1 MTTKTSPRNRAKAE
15 RSDAILHAAARLFAA
30 RGYSGV
36 SLEDIGAAVGV
47 SGPAVYRHF
56 AGKQALLGAVLVK
69 VSQNL
74 ICGGQRVAQRALTPD
89 ERMSA
94 LISFHVDFALGNAD
108 VIQVQDRDVAY
119 LSDDDRAEVRR
130 LQRAYIE
137 LWMAALSS
145 LHPAAENGAEQ
156 DELRLR
162 VQACFGLINST
173 PHSTRTVARQRSA
186 TAIILIAMA
195 DAALRAST
203 GKASRAQALPADQQ
217 HP

>member
-1 MTTKTSPRNRAKAE
+1 MTTPVTARDRAKAE

-69 VSQNL
+69 VSQDL
-74 ICGGQRVAQRALTPD
+74 IDGGRQVADQAATPE
-89 ERMSA
+89 ERMRG
-94 LISFHVDFALGNAD
+94 LIGFHVEFALGNAE
-108 VIQVQDRDVAY
+108 VIQVQDRDVAF
-119 LSDDDRAEVRR
+119 LSDADRAEVRR

-137 LWMAALSS
+137 LWMDALQPLTAGSD
-145 LHPAAENGAEQ
+145 Q
-156 DELRLR
+156 DERRLR

-173 PHSTRTVARQRSA
+173 PHSTRAAARRRSA
-186 TAIILIAMA
+186 TATVLIAMA
-195 DAALRAST
+195 EAALRATS
-203 GKASRAQALPADQQ
+203 
-217 HP
+217 

>member
-1 MTTKTSPRNRAKAE
+1 MTSPVTARDRAKAE

-69 VSQNL
+69 VSQDL
-74 ICGGQRVAQRALTPD
+74 IRGGRQVSEESPTPEQRMRAL
-89 ERMSA
+89 
-94 LISFHVDFALGNAD
+94 IGFHVEFALGNAE
-108 VIQVQDRDVAY
+108 VIQVQDRDVAF
-119 LSDDDRAEVRR
+119 LSEADRAEVRR

-137 LWMAALSS
+137 LWMAALSP
-145 LHPAAENGAEQ
+145 LHAASGTGTGTGTDQ

-173 PHSTRTVARQRSA
+173 PHSTRAAARRHSA
-186 TAIILIAMA
+186 TATVLIAMA
-195 DAALRAST
+195 DAALRAT
-203 GKASRAQALPADQQ
+203 TT
-217 HP
+217 

>member
-1 MTTKTSPRNRAKAE
+1 MTSPVTARDRAKAE
-15 RSDAILHAAARLFAA
+15 RSDAILHAAAQLFAA

-69 VSQNL
+69 VSHDL
-74 ICGGQRVAQRALTPD
+74 VDGGQDVSADAPRPED
-89 ERMSA
+89 RMHA
-94 LISFHVDFALGNAD
+94 LIRFHVDFALGNAE

-119 LSDDDRAEVRR
+119 LSDADRAEVRR

-137 LWMAALSS
+137 LWMDALAV
-145 LHPAAENGAEQ
+145 LDQPRTIDREQ
-156 DELRLR
+156 LRLR

-173 PHSTRTVARQRSA
+173 PHSTRATTRRHSA
-186 TAIILIAMA
+186 TASVLIAMA
-195 DAALRAST
+195 DAALRASM
-203 GKASRAQALPADQQ
+203 
-217 HP
+217 

>member
-1 MTTKTSPRNRAKAE
+1 MTSPVTARDRAKAE

-69 VSQNL
+69 VSQDL
-74 ICGGQRVAQRALTPD
+74 IHGGRRVADEAPTPDARMRALI
-89 ERMSA
+89 E
-94 LISFHVDFALGNAD
+94 FHVDFALGNAE
-108 VIQVQDRDVAY
+108 VIQVQDRDVAF
-119 LSDDDRAEVRR
+119 LSDADRAEVRR

-137 LWMAALSS
+137 LWMAALAP
-145 LHPAAENGAEQ
+145 LHRGGTDGADP

-173 PHSTRTVARQRSA
+173 PHSTRAAARRHSA
-186 TAIILIAMA
+186 TATVLIAMA
-195 DAALRAST
+195 DAAVRATS
-203 GKASRAQALPADQQ
+203 
-217 HP
+217 

>member
-1 MTTKTSPRNRAKAE
+1 MTSPVTARDRAKAE

-47 SGPAVYRHF
+47 SGPAVYRHY

-69 VSQNL
+69 VSQDL
-74 ICGGQRVAQRALTPD
+74 IRGGQQVAEKAPTADDRMRAL
-89 ERMSA
+89 
-94 LISFHVDFALGNAD
+94 IGFHVDFALGNAE

-119 LSDDDRAEVRR
+119 LSDADRAEVRR
-130 LQRAYIE
+130 LQRSYIE
-137 LWMAALSS
+137 LWMAALAP
-145 LHPAAENGAEQ
+145 LHSASADEADQ

-173 PHSTRTVARQRSA
+173 PHSTRAAARRRSA
-186 TAIILIAMA
+186 TATVLIAMA
-195 DAALRAST
+195 EAALRAT
-203 GKASRAQALPADQQ
+203 T
-217 HP
+217 

>member
-1 MTTKTSPRNRAKAE
+1 MTSPVTARDRAKAE

-69 VSQNL
+69 VSQDL
-74 ICGGQRVAQRALTPD
+74 VHGGRLVADETATPQGRMRALI
-89 ERMSA
+89 E
-94 LISFHVDFALGNAD
+94 FHVEFALGNAE
-108 VIQVQDRDVAY
+108 VIQVQDRDVAH
-119 LSDDDRAEVRR
+119 LSEIDRDEVRR

-137 LWMAALSS
+137 LWMDALSP
-145 LHPAAENGAEQ
+145 LHTTAQGGADQ

-173 PHSTRTVARQRSA
+173 PHSTRAAARGHSA
-186 TAIILIAMA
+186 TATVLIAMA
-195 DAALRAST
+195 DAALRAT
-203 GKASRAQALPADQQ
+203 T
-217 HP
+217 